1 MIYLDNAATTRLT
14 EPVLEAMLPYL
25 TSEYANPSAA
35 CGFAR
40 GARAAVERAR
50 EQCAALLGARP
61 EEIVFTGG
69 GTESDN
75 WALRSAPL
83 LTGKRH
89 IITTGIEHHA
99 VLRTCACLEKQGISV
114 TCLKPDREGLV
125 SPDAVERAITADTA
139 LVSVMA
145 ANNEIGTIQ
154 PIREIGAVCRGRGVL
169 FHTDAVQAF
178 GHIPLHVGEMCVD
191 LLSASAHKL
200 HGPKGVGLLYVRNGI
215 ALPPLL
221 TGGGQEAGRRAGTLN
236 TPGIVGFG
244 AAAALAMEQMNA
256 NAAYMTA
263 LRDALLRRVLEKLP
277 GTRLNGHP
285 VRRLPGNLNL
295 CFAPVNASELLT
307 LLDGRGICVSAGS
320 ACTASSMEP
329 SHVLTAIGLTRTQ
342 ANGSLRISL
351 SEETTE
357 AELEIVLQTLTEAV
371 SALSMI

>member
-1 MIYLDNAATTRLT
+1 M
-14 EPVLEAMLPYL
+14 
-25 TSEYANPSAA
+25 
-35 CGFAR
+35 
-40 GARAAVERAR
+40 
-50 EQCAALLGARP
+50 
-61 EEIVFTGG
+61 
-69 GTESDN
+69 
-75 WALRSAPL
+75 
-83 LTGKRH
+83 
-89 IITTGIEHHA
+89 
-99 VLRTCACLEKQGISV
+99 RTCACLEKQGISV

-154 PIREIGAVCRGRGVL
+154 PIREIGAVCRGREVL

-244 AAAALAMEQMNA
+244 AAAALAMEQMKA

-263 LRDALLRRVLEKLP
+263 LRDGLLRRVLEKLP